1 MSLARVRALIVIG
14 VLALIA
20 LSTVVWA
27 IVKDG
32 QTKPHSE
39 TVACEGEVKVQ
50 TAIPPAAS
58 VKLRVFNATDVT
70 GLAGT
75 AKTQLMQAGFR
86 NITTGNAT
94 EAVDATAQVRYG
106 PAGVGAAYLVRAH
119 VKNSTAEPDDSRKDA
134 TVDLIL
140 GNDYT
145 TVNITPANEVKAEL
159 ERLGA
164 VEYDGDA
171 GC

>member
-1 MSLARVRALIVIG
+1 MSLARVRALMVIG
-14 VLALIA
+14 VLAIVA

-32 QTKPHSE
+32 QTSTTSQADTCSE
-39 TVACEGEVKVQ
+39 EQKVQ

-58 VKLRVFNATDVT
+58 VKLQVLNATDRE
-70 GLAGT
+70 GLAGQ
-75 AKTQLMQAGFR
+75 AKSQLNAAGFR
-86 NITTGNAT
+86 NITLGNASD
-94 EAVDATAQVRYG
+94 AVEATAEVRYG

-119 VKNSTAEPDDSRKDA
+119 VKNSTASPDDRKDA
-134 TVDLIL
+134 SVTLIL

-145 TVNITPANEVKAEL
+145 TVNVTPADEL
-159 ERLGA
+159 QGELDRLGKP
-164 VEYDGDA
+164 EYDGEA